1 MIRIIVLYI
10 KRKVSFRNKMVSRA
24 MSVDHSWR
32 GIPLSQIYGSDSPWG
47 SPEFPL
53 VQPAFNHAVLHH
65 ILHNGD
71 MERPPKPHIGT
82 DKWDQ
87 DHVRMPCSRQ
97 SLYPITDDSGCKIL
111 KERWAIIEETLS
123 KPIKNVRDLAAAI
136 ITYNTKFKDI
146 WTFSSLHYLF
156 DEYLEEEETKYFFNV
171 TLPQMAKLAL
181 DLPKLIQ
188 TAIPL
193 LKQRENHSIS
203 LSQQQVSSLLANAF
217 FCTFPRRNSRR
228 TSAEYANYP
237 FINYSNLFNLMPK
250 EHVLEKLKSIC
261 HYFRRVCSKVPTGV
275 ITFSRRSVPPKH
287 CPDWENSSVSLATL
301 PVHVDSEVIIEDLP
315 GLIQVDFANK
325 FLGGGVL
332 RGGCVQEE
340 IRFVICPELM
350 LSMLFTEVLA
360 ANETLIIIGS
370 ERYSEYTG
378 YGSTFHW
385 SGDHIDSTPFDSSG
399 RRRCAVLAMD
409 AIPYTVRSNQWKK
422 ASMIRDLNKAWV
434 GFSSYTIAEPGLQY
448 PGIATGNWGCGA
460 FGGTATLKSLVQMM
474 SCAQAQ
480 RPMAYCTFHDTELRD
495 YIERAWAMFTKHHV
509 TVGQLFRMLLKY
521 CDTCNVEET
530 TLLSF
535 FEQEFGEQPV
545 AKDNISIDDSQSSKL
560 DEVLLQTSPDLFSDD
575 KEDSVEADSLTISQ
589 SMRLFSEMEK
599 IDANSGTLN
608 LTGPRGDEMD
618 VAVSPDIKKRVSKKI
633 TDYFAKKS

>member
-1 MIRIIVLYI
+1 MIRIVIVYI
-10 KRKVSFRNKMVSRA
+10 KRKVNFRKKIVSRA

-32 GIPLSQIYGSDSPWG
+32 GIPLTQIYGSDSPWG

-53 VQPAFNHAVLHH
+53 VQPGFNHTVLHH

-97 SLYPITDDSGCKIL
+97 SLYPITDDSGFKIL
-111 KERWAIIEETLS
+111 KERWAIIEEALS

-136 ITYNTKFKDI
+136 ITYNTKFKDT
-146 WTFSSLHYLF
+146 WTFSSLQYLF

-181 DLPKLIQ
+181 GLPKLIQ

-237 FINYSNLFNLMPK
+237 FINYSNLFNLTPK

-275 ITFSRRSVPPKH
+275 ITFSRRSVPPNH

-301 PVHVDSEVIIEDLP
+301 PVHIDSEVIIEDLP

-385 SGDHIDSTPFDSSG
+385 SGDHIDTTPIDSSG

-409 AIPYTVRSNQWKK
+409 AIPYTVRANQWKK

-434 GFSSYTIAEPGLQY
+434 GFSSYTIAESGLQY

-495 YIERAWAMFTKHHV
+495 YIERVWVMFTKHHV

-521 CDTCNVEET
+521 CDTCNDKET
-530 TLLSF
+530 TLLTF

-545 AKDNISIDDSQSSKL
+545 AKDNMSFDDSQSSKL

-575 KEDSVEADSLTISQ
+575 KEDIAEADSLRISRG
-589 SMRLFSEMEK
+589 MRLFSEIEK
-599 IDANSGTLN
+599 IDTNSGTLN
-608 LTGPRGDEMD
+608 ITGPRVEEMD